1 MSAEAF
7 PSPSVERLKSTNQ
20 TVFSRTPSCDD
31 DYIFFYSHIL
41 INYLLPP
48 RLLCC
53 QHNISGF
60 GRFVEKKQ
68 NKKCILIH
76 LYRFT
81 DRTAV
86 GSLMKVIVSRSAHLI
101 EGGRNKLMLGDSDRW
116 IKLNQRQSNTISVAL
131 LQGGAER

>member
-1 MSAEAF
+1 MIYF
-7 PSPSVERLKSTNQ
+7 
-20 TVFSRTPSCDD
+20 
-31 DYIFFYSHIL
+31 
-41 INYLLPP
+41 PP

-60 GRFVEKKQ
+60 GRFVEKKT
-68 NKKCILIH
+68 NKKCILIR

-86 GSLMKVIVSRSAHLI
+86 GSLMKVIVSCSAHLI